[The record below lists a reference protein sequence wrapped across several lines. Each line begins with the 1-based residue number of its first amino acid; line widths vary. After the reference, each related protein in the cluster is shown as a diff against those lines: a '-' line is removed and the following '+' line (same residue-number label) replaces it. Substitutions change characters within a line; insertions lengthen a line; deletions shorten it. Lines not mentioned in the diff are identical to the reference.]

1 MRAIGKHLFVLTTLV
16 LATLTGAVAAAASP
30 GPGTFTRVTVPSST
44 SFTFNYNG
52 AKPHDQNTFIVSGQ
66 TSSDVNQVDIDCV
79 FSRPDNGYQ
88 IDTYA
93 TAVPVSGGSF
103 STVAV
108 YPQAGS
114 APCRLLAVPTG
125 VTPGADYH
133 GSYTGP
139 ILYTHAL
146 IKIVNGGG
154 HLTEYELLSERGDAV
169 AILTDAGNCGVADIS
184 TVTRPE
190 MIATLPEGL
199 QCGFGIPSAN
209 VTPSGTPTASAIKV
223 DGHVA
228 YLPGAVG
235 TYLIGGLHL
244 SVTQPALT
252 ISDARAANGD
262 EHLVERGLVMTCVA
276 QSPANP
282 NTYPPTGTSC
292 HSLKSTGVNF
302 VRVIDVIRGSHQVR
316 LRDSFGWTSGGS
328 HSVSLQYQ
336 GEVAARPTGAPGFA
350 FPGHTSFAAVSPGQV
365 VTGLGSRAGSLFV
378 RSDRYAAP
386 DDLMTDTLGFTWS
399 KAPSS
404 IRFDG
409 GANKV
414 FALTYGLSVPS
425 GGKAYLGFAYSER
438 LLTTDTQSLARAAVA
453 EMMNAPTISA
463 PKNGAVITGKSTTVK
478 GAVTA
483 GANGLPTKVTV
494 NGHAAKLTKVSATKA
509 TYAVTFS
516 AAFGKHVLKATAY
529 DNAGNSQSRS
539 ITVRNKS

>member
-52 AKPHDQNTFIVSGQ
+52 AKPHDQNTFTVSGQ
-66 TSSDVNQVDIDCV
+66 TSLDVSQVDIDCI
-79 FSRPDNGYQ
+79 FSRPDNGLQ
-88 IDTYA
+88 IDSFA

-103 STVAV
+103 STVAA

-125 VTPGADYH
+125 VTLGADYH

-146 IKIVNGGG
+146 IKVLSGG
-154 HLTEYELLSERGDAV
+154 HLVEYELLSERADAI

-184 TVTRPE
+184 TVTRPA

-209 VTPSGTPTASAIKV
+209 VTSSGTPTASAIKV

-235 TYLIGGLHL
+235 TYLIGGQHL
-244 SVTQPALT
+244 SLTQPALT
-252 ISDARAANGD
+252 ISETRTASGD
-262 EHLVERGLVMTCVA
+262 EHLVERGPVTTCVA

-292 HSLKSTGVNF
+292 HSLKSTGVTF
-302 VRVIDVIRGSHQVR
+302 VRAIDVIHGSHQVR

-328 HSVSLQYQ
+328 HSISLQYQ

-438 LLTTDTQSLARAAVA
+438 LRTTDTQSLAKAAVG
-453 EMMNAPTISA
+453 EMINAPAISS
-463 PKNGAVITGKSTTVK
+463 PKNGATITGHSTTVK
-478 GAVTA
+478 GSVTA

-494 NGHAAKLTKVSATKA
+494 NGHTAKLTKVSSTKA
-509 TYAVTFS
+509 TYQVTFTES
-516 AAFGKHVLKATAY
+516 FAKHVLTATAF
-529 DNAGNSQSRS
+529 DNAGNTKSRA
-539 ITVRNKS
+539 IHVRNVR